1 MVTGL
6 GAVDER
12 PTSLVSAVIAEPILP
27 FISSVGDTISVPEP
41 MELALTPPDVSV
53 DDIGLPQQ
61 PVISSL
67 APLNHR
73 PSRSPEKKAEAKK
86 EKKDR
91 DKERSKDRD
100 KEPGRKKSRKDSEKE
115 DGRGKVKDSSR
126 SHKGKDQQES
136 VVVLEGETG
145 KGPSG
150 EDEVVVVGGRAAPQS
165 RNQPNLREAAKAMP
179 RIPKISQRHPSATGP
194 SAPQS
199 RDPRLMM
206 LKPSQGESTNL
217 SSFFFLSLFIPGA
230 GHTHNL
236 TKDVHSGLD
245 IVGGGKNCSALAS
258 EDDIQVVAAF
268 RSNNVRNN
276 VGRSRNSH
284 NNKRPHSPGIQG

>member
-6 GAVDER
+6 SAAEENLTPLA
-12 PTSLVSAVIAEPILP
+12 PTTLLADLP
-27 FISSVGDTISVPEP
+27 LISSVDDATISVPEP
-41 MELALTPPDVSV
+41 MELAMTPPDMGVE
-53 DDIGLPQQ
+53 DIILPQ
-61 PVISSL
+61 PPAINTL

-73 PSRSPEKKAEAKK
+73 PSRSPEKRAEARK

-91 DKERSKDRD
+91 EKERSKDRD
-100 KEPGRKKSRKDSEKE
+100 KEPGRKKSRKDSDKE
-115 DGRGKVKDSSR
+115 DGRSKAKDSSR
-126 SHKGKDQQES
+126 PHKGKDQQES
-136 VVVLEGETG
+136 VLEGEV

-150 EDEVVVVGGRAAPQS
+150 EDEVVVVGGRAAPQV

-217 SSFFFLSLFIPGA
+217 SSLSFFSLFVPGA

-245 IVGGGKNCSALAS
+245 VIGGGGKIGSALAS

-268 RSNNVRNN
+268 RSNNARNN

-284 NNKRPHSPGIQG
+284 NNKRPHSPGNQG